1 MNTNVDQKQQE
12 AMKEQAKRM
21 QEMMEEDGA
30 TCLLEVGVGE
40 ALADGKPLKK

>member
-1 MNTNVDQKQQE
+1 MKTNVDQRDNE
-12 AMKEQAKRM
+12 AMKDQAKRM
-21 QEMMEEDGA
+21 QEMMEDGDA